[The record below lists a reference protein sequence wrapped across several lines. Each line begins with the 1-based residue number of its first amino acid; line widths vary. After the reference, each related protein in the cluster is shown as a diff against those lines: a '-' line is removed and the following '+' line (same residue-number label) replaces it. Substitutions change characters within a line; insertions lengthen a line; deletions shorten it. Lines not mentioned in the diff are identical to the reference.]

1 MMKKI
6 LVPRDATRMVILFS
20 AILFILGLLIGF
32 MWSEVRSVKRYNQD
46 MQSLEDSVEFDP

>member
-1 MMKKI
+1 MTRI

-20 AILFILGLLIGF
+20 AILFVLGLLIGF